1 VAVYQRVTGKLEF
14 RMIRGYIMCIY
25 SWTGLQI
32 SDLRLWVQFS
42 ASTGKTHILWVQL
55 PFPWVTPFFV
65 GNSLVSLHS
74 STNWIKKKDVFFRNR
89 PVLFSLST
97 TWKYLEVMKESSFHT
112 IRNLSFRALFL
123 IRELS
128 SDQPLWIITG
138 KKTDD

>member
-1 VAVYQRVTGKLEF
+1 MKNCVFFFHSYVAVYQRVTGKLEF

-74 STNWIKKKDVFFRNR
+74 STNWIKKKDVFSATVQFCFHSRQ
-89 PVLFSLST
+89 PGSI
-97 TWKYLEVMKESSFHT
+97 WKL
-112 IRNLSFRALFL
+112 
-123 IRELS
+123 
-128 SDQPLWIITG
+128 
-138 KKTDD
+138 